1 MQISCKDVSLGYGNT
16 VVVDNLSF
24 TVNKGDYLCIIG
36 ENGAGK
42 TTLMKSILGTI
53 KPLSGTIERSAE
65 LDGSTIGYLTQSS
78 ESQKDFPASVREVVM
93 SGFQKKCGFRP
104 FYNKAERTEARA
116 IMQRMGI
123 DKLERKCFSQLSGGQ
138 RQRVLL
144 SRALCATSQ
153 ILFLDEPVGGLDVSA
168 SSEMYQVIQ
177 QLNRQ
182 YNITILM
189 ITHDIECAI
198 QYATHILKLGSQN
211 FFGTTAQYLD
221 TLEQQGDKVR
231 GCTCL

>member
-42 TTLMKSILGTI
+42 TTLMKSILGAL
-53 KPLSGTIERSAE
+53 KPLSGTIARSAE

-93 SGFQKKCGFRP
+93 SGFQKKCGLRP
-104 FYNKAERTEARA
+104 FYNRAERTEASA

-123 DKLERKCFSQLSGGQ
+123 DNLGSKSFSQLSGGQ

-182 YNITILM
+182 DNITILM

-198 QYATHILKLGSQN
+198 QYATHILKLGNQN
-211 FFGTTAQYLD
+211 FFGTVQQYAER
-221 TLEQQGDKVR
+221 LEMQGDKVR